1 MRSIFGAPGGWEIA
15 RSLARV
21 MTSMTR
27 KGGTAAPI
35 PIFSKAELLFL
46 KKKKQKNFCSSDR
59 GGEATGDPD

>member
-1 MRSIFGAPGGWEIA
+1 
-15 RSLARV
+15 
-21 MTSMTR
+21 MTR

-46 KKKKQKNFCSSDR
+46 KKKKQKNFYSSDR